1 MSTEQA
7 ADEREKT
14 TCSEIGR
21 VVSAVRKLIMDDDR
35 LANAIHFE
43 MSVKG
48 DILLFGI
55 QPHGKTRGWKQLVL
69 EFPYASFSKTEAD
82 EAITKMENHIKREQK
97 DD

>member
-1 MSTEQA
+1 MRTEQA
-7 ADEREKT
+7 TDEHEKT

-21 VVSAVRKLIMDDDR
+21 VVSAVRKLIMDDR

-48 DILLFGI
+48 DNLSLGI
-55 QPHGKTRGWKQLVL
+55 QPYNKTRGLKPLVL

-82 EAITKMENHIKREQK
+82 EAITKMENHVKREQK
-97 DD
+97 HD

>member
-1 MSTEQA
+1 MEQA
-7 ADEREKT
+7 TDEREKT

-21 VVSAVRKLIMDDDR
+21 VVSTVRKFIMDDR

-48 DILLFGI
+48 DNLSFSI
-55 QPHGKTRGWKQLVL
+55 QPHSRTRGWKPLVL

-82 EAITKMENHIKREQK
+82 EAITKIENHVKREQK
-97 DD
+97 HD